1 MPAMADADAA
11 TDAIPEATAE
21 RRLREGF
28 RVVVIKGPDRGR
40 ALVAE
45 RPKLT
50 IGSDPACDLR
60 LDCRAVSRF
69 HCEIEV
75 GDRGAMLTDLDSTNG
90 PRVDGVRVVTAFLH
104 RGT

>member
-40 ALVAE
+40 ALIAQ
-45 RPKLT
+45 RPKMT
-50 IGSDPACDLR
+50 SSDAAARAASSAIAPASAGSLPPRPHAP
-60 LDCRAVSRF
+60 S
-69 HCEIEV
+69 
-75 GDRGAMLTDLDSTNG
+75 STCS
-90 PRVDGVRVVTAFLH
+90 ASS
-104 RGT
+104 